1 MVKRFLI
8 LAMALTIVGCGKPA
22 TGDGV
27 GRGEDVIE
35 GVLNEVSY
43 KQAATKILAD
53 TQKKMADPALTESQL
68 DAKIKKIETLIG
80 LANQLD
86 IDKSKLDEAELM
98 STLGALYARKAAFH
112 VNSAQQ
118 AGALVS
124 KGFRYLD
131 KAISKYPD
139 NITARI
145 NRGVTS
151 AKVPEFMNK
160 TEVARDDL
168 EFVLNSPE
176 FSSLTPGLQSDVKAL
191 LTELKQRSVPNAD

>member
-1 MVKRFLI
+1 MFRRLLI
-8 LAMALTIVGCGKPA
+8 LAMALTIVGCGKTTTDDSA
-22 TGDGV
+22 GQAQA
-27 GRGEDVIE
+27 VIE
-35 GVLNEVSY
+35 GVLSEASY
-43 KQAATKILAD
+43 KKAATKALAE
-53 TQKKMADPALTESQL
+53 TQAIMADPALTEDQL
-68 DAKIKKIETLIG
+68 NAKIAKIETLLG
-80 LANQLD
+80 LADQLSV
-86 IDKSKLDEAELM
+86 DKSKLDEAELM

-145 NRGVTS
+145 NRGITS

-160 TEVARDDL
+160 TEVAREDL
-168 EFVLNSPE
+168 EFVLNSLD
-176 FSSLTPGLQSDVKAL
+176 FSGLTPGLQADVKAML
-191 LTELKQRSVPNAD
+191 AEVNQRSAPSAD